1 MKGFLYM
8 AISKGQV
15 STEGEGFKRYIGVAP
30 VNVIAVNPTKEEL
43 SKIYNREI
51 ENEPVYVKDVESNGK
66 TVRQVRVDFIV
77 KTADT
82 CVDSVTGQ
90 HIDFISRIT
99 FFINN
104 DRRVSRTGKI
114 QVIDNYGR
122 TSWVTE
128 EQLATHAIPLSSK
141 GTPLRISNNYRPVYN
156 GEEDLTN
163 FIKTFLNIPNP
174 ERYVNE
180 TWLPIEDQT
189 VAEVRLDRI
198 PEYFNGNISEIKEA
212 INYQPNN
219 KVKVLFGVKTGD
231 DNKQFQAVYTQMVLR
246 NSVNDYSKLDADV
259 QERKQAGAYPTTEF
273 EVVPLKEYVVKPTSF
288 AQSSDNPSAIPPA
301 FNPFMK

>member
-198 PEYFNGNISEIKEA
+198 PEYFNGNVSEIKEA

-259 QERKQAGAYPTTEF
+259 IH
-273 EVVPLKEYVVKPTSF
+273 L
-288 AQSSDNPSAIPPA
+288 
-301 FNPFMK
+301 